1 MTGSNKSSKNA
12 KWYVVHTY
20 SGYENK
26 VKTNLEKIIEN
37 RSLEDLIID
46 IKVPTEDV
54 IETKGE
60 EKKLVTRK
68 VFPGYVLIKMV
79 MTDDTWYII
88 RNTTGVTGFV
98 GPGSKPVALT
108 EDEVSA
114 LGVEVR
120 EVFAEYNVGDVVKI
134 IDGAFV
140 NQTGSV
146 ESIDNKLGKV
156 TISVEMFGRKT
167 SLELDVSNVESI

>member
-1 MTGSNKSSKNA
+1 MASSNKSSKNA

-26 VKTNLEKIIEN
+26 VKTNLEKIIEH

-46 IKVPTEDV
+46 IRVPTEDV
-54 IETKGE
+54 VESKGE

-68 VFPGYVLIKMV
+68 IFPGYVLIKMV

-98 GPGSKPVALT
+98 GPGSKPVPLS
-108 EDEVSA
+108 EEEVEA
-114 LGVEVR
+114 LGVDVR
-120 EVFAEYNVGDVVKI
+120 EIVAQFNVGDTVKI
-134 IDGAFV
+134 IEGAFV

-146 ESIDNKLGKV
+146 EGIDLSARKV
-156 TISVEMFGRKT
+156 TVSVEMFGRKT
-167 SLELDVSNVESI
+167 SLELDINHVEVI

>member
-46 IKVPTEDV
+46 IRVPTEDV
-54 IETKGE
+54 VESKGE
-60 EKKLVTRK
+60 EKKIVTRK
-68 VFPGYVLIKMV
+68 IFPGYVLIKMV

-98 GPGSKPVALT
+98 GPGSKPVPLS
-108 EDEVSA
+108 EQEVEA
-114 LGVEVR
+114 LGVDVR
-120 EVFAEYNVGDVVKI
+120 EIFAEFNVGDTVKI
-134 IDGAFV
+134 TDGAFV
-140 NQTGSV
+140 NQAGTVSSV
-146 ESIDNKLGKV
+146 DNASGKISV
-156 TISVEMFGRKT
+156 SVEMFGRKT
-167 SLELDVSNVESI
+167 LLELDIKHVEAI

>member
-1 MTGSNKSSKNA
+1 MGNVNNASKNA

-37 RSLEDLIID
+37 RSLENLILY

-54 IETKGE
+54 VETKGD
-60 EKKLVTRK
+60 EKKIITRK
-68 VFPGYVLIKMV
+68 IFPGYVLIKMV

-98 GPGSKPVALT
+98 GPGSKPVPLT
-108 EDEVSA
+108 EEEVEA
-114 LGVEVR
+114 LGVDVR
-120 EVFAEYNVGDVVKI
+120 EIFAEYSVGDNVKI
-134 IDGAFV
+134 IEGAFV
-140 NQTGSV
+140 NQTGTV
-146 ESIDNKLGKV
+146 EAIDNQTGKV
-156 TISVEMFGRKT
+156 SVSVVMFGRQT
-167 SLELDVSNVESI
+167 SLELDINHVESL

>member
-1 MTGSNKSSKNA
+1 MTSSNKSSKNA

-46 IKVPTEDV
+46 IRVPTEDV
-54 IETKGE
+54 VETKGE

-68 VFPGYVLIKMV
+68 IFPGYVLIKMV

-98 GPGSKPVALT
+98 GPGSKPVPLS
-108 EDEVSA
+108 EEEVEA
-114 LGVEVR
+114 LGVDVR
-120 EVFAEYNVGDVVKI
+120 EIVAQFNIGDSVKI
-134 IDGAFV
+134 TDGAFV
-140 NQTGSV
+140 NQTGIV
-146 ESIDNKLGKV
+146 ESIDMPGRKV
-156 TISVEMFGRKT
+156 TVTIEMFGRKT
-167 SLELDVSNVESI
+167 SLEIDINHAEVI